1 MLGLTIFNT
10 VCLLIVMVQVKQ
22 VQNTVNET
30 YSSLDGIKRLLI
42 GIFTKARKN
51 KKSEVS

>member
-10 VCLLIVMVQVKQ
+10 VCLLVLIIQVRQ

-51 KKSEVS
+51 QQSGVS